1 MSIKEEFSSS
11 VTQLHAME
19 DYTNFQKDMLDLEH
33 LQYISEWRE
42 RSMEQDVQKDPIF
55 KCIYVLVIA
64 LKVVN
69 WNRSYY

>member
-55 KCIYVLVIA
+55 KCIYVSVIA
-64 LKVVN
+64 LNVVN

>member
-55 KCIYVLVIA
+55 K
-64 LKVVN
+64 
-69 WNRSYY
+69 

>member
-1 MSIKEEFSSS
+1 M
-11 VTQLHAME
+11 QLHAME
-19 DYTNFQKDMLDLEH
+19 DYTHFQKDMIDLEH

-42 RSMEQDVQKDPIF
+42 PMEQDVQKDPIF

-64 LKVVN
+64 LNVVS

>member
-64 LKVVN
+64 LNVVN

>member
-64 LKVVN
+64 LNVD
-69 WNRSYY
+69 S